1 MTTPN
6 LQTLYICNMYTVPL
20 SVHCLYF
27 KCILFLLLSVHC
39 MYTTKCTLF
48 DNTKL
53 NGYGCFQL
61 SKHHFSLFD
70 ITGIFGV
77 HKQMCAAMYLK
88 GILEF
93 SSMNDHGRLEEFH
106 IIDIHDDV
114 LDMVKVWHEKCKV
127 NPRCLECSA
136 VLGKVTDNWKQS
148 KSNNR
153 HHWGTEENN
162 GRHVA
167 GERSMSGLTKSL
179 KDNDKGNHH
188 RYPSKEQYNDKGQY
202 ILRRFCGK
210 TTDILIYTTDILQ
223 LKGIDVIAVSEDPN
237 VTGHGALSRVLL
249 DAGGQ
254 VYRKEH
260 SELQSFLFKHST
272 SKVMLTSGG
281 HNLPFHHVLHAVIRR
296 IGEYETMFQKRLKE
310 TYTHILERANHLVN
324 KSKSKK
330 VSGTTINLALP
341 ILGIGKLV
349 FFWFFL

>member
-1 MTTPN
+1 M
-6 LQTLYICNMYTVPL
+6 
-20 SVHCLYF
+20 F
-27 KCILFLLLSVHC
+27 
-39 MYTTKCTLF
+39 
-48 DNTKL
+48 
-53 NGYGCFQL
+53 NGDGCFQL

-77 HKQMCAAMYLK
+77 PKQMCAAMYLK
-88 GILEF
+88 GIQEF
-93 SSMNDHGRLEEFH
+93 SSMNDRGRLEEFH

-114 LDMVKVWHEKCKV
+114 LDMVKGWHEKFKV

-162 GRHVA
+162 GRHGA
-167 GERSMSGLTKSL
+167 GERSMSGFTNSL

-188 RYPSKEQYNDKGQY
+188 RYPSKEQCNDKGQY
-202 ILRRFCGK
+202 ILKRFCGK
-210 TTDILIYTTDILQ
+210 TTDILIYATDILQ

-254 VYRKEH
+254 EYRKEH
-260 SELQSFLFKHST
+260 SKLQSFLSHST
-272 SKVMLTSGG
+272 SKVLLTSAG
-281 HNLPFHHVLHAVIRR
+281 HKLPFHHVLHAVIRR
-296 IGEYETMFQKRLKE
+296 TGEFETMFQKKLKE
-310 TYTHILERANHLVN
+310 TYANILERANHLVN

-330 VSGTTINLALP
+330 VSSTTINLALP
-341 ILGIGKLV
+341 IFGIGKPFV
-349 FFWFFL
+349 FIH

>member
-1 MTTPN
+1 
-6 LQTLYICNMYTVPL
+6 
-20 SVHCLYF
+20 
-27 KCILFLLLSVHC
+27 
-39 MYTTKCTLF
+39 
-48 DNTKL
+48 
-53 NGYGCFQL
+53 
-61 SKHHFSLFD
+61 
-70 ITGIFGV
+70 
-77 HKQMCAAMYLK
+77 MCAAMYLK

-93 SSMNDHGRLEEFH
+93 SSMNDRGRLEEFH

-114 LDMVKVWHEKCKV
+114 LDMVKVWHEKFKV
-127 NPRCLECSA
+127 NPHCLEYSA

-153 HHWGTEENN
+153 HHWGTKENN

-167 GERSMSGLTKSL
+167 GVGSLSGFTKSL

-202 ILRRFCGK
+202 ILRRCCGK
-210 TTDILIYTTDILQ
+210 TTDILIYATDILQ

-296 IGEYETMFQKRLKE
+296 TGEYETMFQRKLKE
-310 TYTHILERANHLVN
+310 TYTNILERANQLVN

-330 VSGTTINLALP
+330 VSSINLALP
-341 ILGIGKLV
+341 MIGIGKPFV
-349 FFWFFL
+349 FIH